1 MKEYTV
7 VRDARAALDLVRATR
22 DSAGVAHF
30 YEHMA
35 DAPCTLYFDI
45 DAKVDRARRDEVLE
59 ANVEWIRLLL
69 GELGHEVAREDMRV
83 LDGTR
88 EGKVSFHVLVP
99 RLVLLGDAHRAKI
112 QAAIRRALERR
123 PSDVDAAPYRRNAL
137 LRTPYS
143 SKFGTNAPLLP
154 VSVGPVGP
162 YDNGPSV
169 VGALG
174 PSDNGAL
181 GPSDNG
187 PVGPS
192 VVGPNG
198 PSVDGPNGSLG
209 PSDDAEY
216 MARSVRADAVPV
228 FAVDDGSSNSS
239 SNYANNNNN
248 SNVVEEEIDDELAE
262 KVAEA
267 VRETGDA
274 RSVYSARS
282 SDPSRR
288 KYYFLTRGT
297 RVCLATGRT
306 HESNNFEVH
315 VTPSGEMWYRCLS
328 EHCVGT
334 RRLLGSVAPT
344 TRITATGNT
353 MWSGAETYASRWTR
367 PFELGDR
374 CVMMLR
380 AEMGTGKTHQLR
392 EYLRTC
398 RPARV
403 LLVAFRIS
411 LCEYF
416 GEYLSEFGFVMYN
429 DERYRET
436 LGAQPRVIV
445 TVNSLFRLVG
455 SEYDDVV
462 LDEVEGIMEQF
473 DAVHPA
479 QRRGSWMVF
488 EKLVRDTPR
497 VLCLDAALGERAH
510 SVVSGIRRDVRV
522 VVNEHRTATTRV
534 VVVQRRDKFF
544 STMLERLGSGRRVV
558 LASTSAAQLIAVY
571 DAVTRAFPE
580 KRMYLIHAGTPER
593 EKARFAASCNEFLPE
608 YDGLFYSPTIQA
620 GNSIDVPF
628 DELFVYA
635 TRSGPTPEAVHQ
647 MIGRVRTFH
656 SPHVCVTFDTT
667 PSEPSHEYN
676 YEEIVEH
683 MSNPLVRAS
692 EGVEAAYATDWRVEF
707 SRSPLFALSV
717 WNTMYRV
724 NGFNNFVA
732 RFLRICT
739 EKGYTVH
746 SVPASEEGDVSAG
759 AAVRQEVH
767 MRAVASR
774 EEHYAAVVDA
784 QKLTHAQY
792 ARMRQA
798 LRVPSAS
805 DDVALAVERYEFC
818 AWYDVGHDALTVDMM
833 RRHSRQAHKGAYHR
847 MCLMLPADG
856 ARDGASVMRRIEDVM
871 RTEGTRISTAPDAV
885 YACSNLPR
893 SNGVRLLLVHQLIRD
908 LGFDSAFDTTR
919 LAAADLEARCGEL
932 REHLAE
938 YKSQVD
944 AAFLV
949 QCSKRRPVAEWD
961 AREIRA
967 YVNQCIRPF
976 VGVSVRKLRGGQ
988 YGIVGTGAWDGGV
1001 KLHSAALDSWD
1012 IFY

>member
-1 MKEYTV
+1 MKEYAV

-45 DAKVDRARRDEVLE
+45 DAKVDRARREEVLD

-69 GELGHEVAREDMRV
+69 GELGHEVAREEMRV

-99 RLVLLGDAHRAKI
+99 RLVLLGDAHRAKM

-154 VSVGPVGP
+154 ICLDGPSVPVGPLGPSVPVGPVGP
-162 YDNGPSV
+162 P
-169 VGALG
+169 
-174 PSDNGAL
+174 
-181 GPSDNG
+181 
-187 PVGPS
+187 
-192 VVGPNG
+192 
-198 PSVDGPNGSLG
+198 
-209 PSDDAEY
+209 DDAEY

-228 FAVDDGSSNSS
+228 FAGDENGNSS

-248 SNVVEEEIDDELAE
+248 NNNSFVVEEIDDELAE

-306 HESNNFEVH
+306 HESNNFEVN

-334 RRLLGSVAPT
+334 RRLLGSVMPS
-344 TRITATGNT
+344 TRSSTAGET

-392 EYLRTC
+392 EYIRAR

-416 GEYLSEFGFVMYN
+416 NEYLSEFGFVMYN

-510 SVVSGIRRDVRV
+510 SVVRGIRRDVRV
-522 VVNEHRTATTRV
+522 VVNEHRSCATRV

-593 EKARFAASCNEFLPE
+593 EKARFASSCNEFLAE

-667 PSEPSHEYN
+667 PSEASHEYN

-683 MSNPLVRAS
+683 MSNPLVRAA

-759 AAVRQEVH
+759 AAVRHEVH
-767 MRAVASR
+767 LRAVASR

-919 LAAADLEARCGEL
+919 LGAAELEARCGEL
-932 REHLAE
+932 RGHLAE

-961 AREIRA
+961 AREVRA

>member
-1 MKEYTV
+1 M

-45 DAKVDRARRDEVLE
+45 DAKVDRARREEVLD

-69 GELGHEVAREDMRV
+69 GELGHEVAREEMRV

-99 RLVLLGDAHRAKI
+99 RLVLLGDAHRAKM

-143 SKFGTNAPLLP
+143 SKFGTSAPLLP
-154 VSVGPVGP
+154 VAL
-162 YDNGPSV
+162 DDD
-169 VGALG
+169 GAEY
-174 PSDNGAL
+174 
-181 GPSDNG
+181 
-187 PVGPS
+187 
-192 VVGPNG
+192 
-198 PSVDGPNGSLG
+198 
-209 PSDDAEY
+209 DDAEY
-216 MARSVRADAVPV
+216 MARSVRADAEPV
-228 FAVDDGSSNSS
+228 FGT
-239 SNYANNNNN
+239 NNNTTATPNN
-248 SNVVEEEIDDELAE
+248 GSGGGNTNIGAVEEIDDELAE

-334 RRLLGSVAPT
+334 RRLLGSVAT
-344 TRITATGNT
+344 VARSGRSGGGDST

-392 EYLRTC
+392 EYLRAQ

-416 GEYLSEFGFVMYN
+416 NEFLSEFGFVMYN
-429 DERYRET
+429 DERHRET
-436 LGAQPRVIV
+436 LGSEPRVIV

-522 VVNEHRTATTRV
+522 VVNEHRSGATRV

-544 STMLERLGSGRRVV
+544 TTMLERLGSDRRVV

-571 DAVTRAFPE
+571 DAVTRAFPA

-593 EKARFAASCNEFLPE
+593 EKARFASSCNEFLAE

-647 MIGRVRTFH
+647 MIGRVRTFDSSTVH
-656 SPHVCVTFDTT
+656 VTFDTT
-667 PSEPSHEYN
+667 PVEPSHEYA
-676 YEEIVEH
+676 YDEIIEH
-683 MSNPLVRAS
+683 MSNPLLRS
-692 EGVEAAYATDWRVEF
+692 DGIEAAYATDWRVEF

-724 NGFNNFVA
+724 NGYNNFVA

-739 EKGYTVH
+739 EKGYAVHTV
-746 SVPASEEGDVSAG
+746 PMSEEGDVTAG
-759 AAVRQEVH
+759 AEIRREVH
-767 MRAVASR
+767 SRAVQSR
-774 EEHYAAVVDA
+774 EDHYAAVVGA
-784 QKLTHAQY
+784 QRLTHAQY

-798 LRVPSAS
+798 LRVPAASA
-805 DDVALAVERYEFC
+805 DLALAVERYEFC

-833 RRHSRQAHKGAYHR
+833 RRHSRQTHKGAYHR
-847 MCLMLPADG
+847 MCLMLPPDG
-856 ARDGASVMRRIEDVM
+856 ARDGAAVLRRIEDVM
-871 RTEGTRISTAPDAV
+871 RTEGTRIATAPDAV
-885 YACSNLPR
+885 YACQNLPR
-893 SNGVRLLLVHQLIRD
+893 SNGVRLLLVHQLLRD
-908 LGFDSAFDTTR
+908 VGFDSAFDTR
-919 LAAADLEARCGEL
+919 RVNAAELDERCAGL
-932 REHLAE
+932 RDRLAE
-938 YKSQVD
+938 YKDHVD
-944 AAFLV
+944 SAFLV
-949 QCSKRRPVAEWD
+949 QCTKRKPVGEWD
-961 AREIRA
+961 TRDVRA

-976 VGVSVRKLRGGQ
+976 VGVSVRKLRGDA
-988 YGIVGTGAWDGGV
+988 YGIVGTGIWDGGV

-1012 IFY
+1012 IFH

>member
-1 MKEYTV
+1 MQWHGSLRACLVPEAGAGVVIARDRSARGTKEYTV
-7 VRDARAALDLVRATR
+7 VRDARAALELVRATH
-22 DSAGVAHF
+22 AATGNAHF

-45 DAKVDRARRDEVLE
+45 DAKVALARERRAEILD
-59 ANVEWIRLLL
+59 ANVEWIVGLL
-69 GELGHEVAREDMRV
+69 GELGHAVARADMRV

-88 EGKVSFHVLVP
+88 DGKVSFHVLVP
-99 RLVLLGDAHRAKI
+99 RLVLLCDAHRAKL
-112 QAAIRRALERR
+112 QAAIKRCLERR

-143 SKFGTNAPLLP
+143 SKFGKDAPLVP
-154 VSVGPVGP
+154 AAEERDRG
-162 YDNGPSV
+162 Y
-169 VGALG
+169 
-174 PSDNGAL
+174 
-181 GPSDNG
+181 
-187 PVGPS
+187 
-192 VVGPNG
+192 
-198 PSVDGPNGSLG
+198 
-209 PSDDAEY
+209 DDAEY
-216 MARSVRADAVPV
+216 MARTVRPDAEPV
-228 FAVDDGSSNSS
+228 FAAG
-239 SNYANNNNN
+239 AP
-248 SNVVEEEIDDELAE
+248 
-262 KVAEA
+262 EA
-267 VRETGDA
+267 VDAVGAGREASAHEAHSHSHSFSAESVVRAVRDAGDA
-274 RSVYSARS
+274 SSEYAERS
-282 SDPSRR
+282 SDLSRG
-288 KYYFLTRGT
+288 KYYFMTRGT

-306 HESNNFEVH
+306 HESNNFEVN
-315 VTPSGEMWYRCLS
+315 VTPGGEMWYRCLS
-328 EHCVGT
+328 EHCVAT
-334 RRLLGSVAPT
+334 RRLLGTLEGEPPA
-344 TRITATGNT
+344 RAADED
-353 MWSGAETYASRWTR
+353 MWSGAERYTSRWTR
-367 PFELGDR
+367 PFDPGDR

-392 EYLRTC
+392 EYLRTQ

-416 GEYLSEFGFVMYN
+416 SEFLSEFGFVMYN
-429 DERYRET
+429 DERHRET
-436 LGAQPRVIV
+436 LGSEPRVIV

-510 SVVSGIRRDVRV
+510 SVVRGIRSDVRV
-522 VVNEHRTATTRV
+522 VVNEHRTGTARV

-544 STMLERLGSGRRVV
+544 ATMLERIGSGRRVV
-558 LASTSAAQLIAVY
+558 LASTSAAQLIAVHA
-571 DAVTRAFPE
+571 AVTRAFPE

-593 EKARFAASCNEFLPE
+593 EKTRFASSCNEFLAE

-683 MSNPLVRAS
+683 MSNPLMRS

-739 EKGYTVH
+739 EKGYVVH
-746 SVPASEEGDVSAG
+746 AVPASEEGDVSAG
-759 AAVRQEVH
+759 AEVRREVH
-767 MRAVASR
+767 LRAVASR

-798 LRVPSAS
+798 LRVPSANAE
-805 DDVALAVERYEFC
+805 VALAVERYEFC

-856 ARDGASVMRRIEDVM
+856 ARDGTAVLRRIDDVM
-871 RTEGTRISTAPDAV
+871 RTEGTRIATAPDAV

-893 SNGVRLLLVHQLIRD
+893 SNGVRLLLVHQLLRD
-908 LGFDSAFDTTR
+908 MGFDSAFDTTR
-919 LAAADLEARCGEL
+919 LAAPDLEARCLAL
-932 REHLAE
+932 REQLAE

-949 QCSKRRPVAEWD
+949 QCVKRRPVREWE
-961 AREIRA
+961 AREVRS

-976 VGVSVRKLRGGQ
+976 VGVSVRKLRGNQ
-988 YGIVGTGAWDGGV
+988 YGIVGTGTWDGGV
-1001 KLHSAALDSWD
+1001 KLHSTALDAWD